1 MLPAA
6 SKGYLFEI
14 GGISYSDEPEDFSFE
29 IVGAEV
35 QGEEDEVVEG
45 EDEEEY
51 EDLSPEELAE
61 EIGKFL
67 SFFAKYVENLRRKWL
82 VGTTMWRRT
91 RTVTNAPGA
100 VRTLI

>member
-35 QGEEDEVVEG
+35 QGEEDEVVED

-51 EDLSPEELAE
+51 EEIISTQLALCLQ
-61 EIGKFL
+61 KRVL
-67 SFFAKYVENLRRKWL
+67 
-82 VGTTMWRRT
+82 
-91 RTVTNAPGA
+91 
-100 VRTLI
+100 